1 MNTTLKKLRKML
13 IKSLPTREE
22 QIGKALRVI
31 FHDKDEGLTD
41 EEALKILEWKN
52 YKSTDE
58 LFEEYDKDRITVN
71 IYKENVVIFND
82 TAKELPSIK
91 GIEVIQ
97 FIDEL
102 GIEE

>member
-1 MNTTLKKLRKML
+1 MNTTLKKLKKIL
-13 IKSLPTREE
+13 IKATTPSREE

-31 FHDKDEGLTD
+31 FHGMDEGLTD
-41 EEALKILEWKN
+41 EEAFKILDWN

-71 IYKENVVIFND
+71 TYKENVVIFND
-82 TAKELPSIK
+82 TVKELPGIN